1 MNVDCDHYINNS
13 KSLREAE
20 VDPQPGKKIRWDL
33 YTRHIHISQCC
44 SLRRNA
50 HFDLQK
56 NYNLKHLKVES
67 TD

>member
-13 KSLREAE
+13 KALREAE
-20 VDPQPGKKIRWDL
+20 VDPQLGKKIRWD
-33 YTRHIHISQCC
+33 H
-44 SLRRNA
+44 A